1 MNVSGENQQLNLE
14 DAGIVTGVVRVV
26 DIDGP
31 FALVEP
37 ESKSGC
43 KSCAM
48 AKGCGTKMIS
58 GYFTRNMKP
67 IKITNEF
74 GGRVGDRI
82 EVGMENATILK
93 LSAITYMFPLLG
105 MMFTTIVGDQLQL
118 ANLAIF
124 LMAVFGL
131 WLGFVAAQIAFS
143 SSYVANSVQLIFLGK
158 LASDPA
164 VFSTVPDPGGC
175 PE

>member
-1 MNVSGENQQLNLE
+1 MNISGKNQQISLE
-14 DAGIVTGVVRVV
+14 DQGIVTGVVRVM
-26 DIDGP
+26 DIDGR

-58 GYFTRNMKP
+58 GYFARNMKA
-67 IKITNEF
+67 IKLPNEF

-82 EVGMENATILK
+82 EVGMEYATILK
-93 LSAITYMFPLLG
+93 LSAITYIFPLLG
-105 MMFTTIVGDQLQL
+105 MMFTTIIGDQLQFVNLTILLL
-118 ANLAIF
+118 AL
-124 LMAVFGL
+124 FGL
-131 WLGFVAAQIAFS
+131 WMGFVAAQIAFS

-164 VFSTVPDPGGC
+164 VISSVPDPRGC
-175 PE
+175 SE